1 MVGHTLPAKMDQTV
15 LKVLAQEVQ
24 RRKCPNCGNPLRSAS
39 ISAGFLAAD
48 RVGLHFRCAHCVFE
62 GGGEIELTPEIYR
75 EAEASL
81 ARERRA
87 ALIAEPISG
96 DELIHVHEILAGWN
110 QELGAL
116 FAL

>member
-1 MVGHTLPAKMDQTV
+1 MDQVV

-39 ISAGFLAAD
+39 ISAGFLSAD

-75 EAEASL
+75 EAEASA

-87 ALIAEPISG
+87 ALIAEPISA
-96 DELIHVHEILAGWN
+96 DELIRVHEVLSGW
-110 QELGAL
+110 ESDFRAL